1 MVCTANVTM
10 KGEIPTIAEKKP
22 LTSPTPTAMDR
33 TATMATHMLIRGS
46 NEATSTP
53 LQVATAA
60 IERSKS
66 PKIKQTVSPV
76 EMMPRSAIC
85 LKIVI
90 RFPTEGK
97 IPGRRIEKIVNSK
110 SKTAMIPYR
119 LKIGFIRLIISL
131 DIAIRFRRL
140 NVKPLLQP

>member
-1 MVCTANVTM
+1 MVCMANVTI
-10 KGEIPTIAEKKP
+10 KGEIPTTAEKNP
-22 LTSPTPTAMDR
+22 LTSPTPTAIDR
-33 TATMATHMLIRGS
+33 TATIATHILTRGS

-76 EMMPRSAIC
+76 EIMPRSAIC
-85 LKIVI
+85 LKIVM

-97 IPGRRIEKIVNSK
+97 IPGRRIEKTVNSK
-110 SKTAMIPYR
+110 SKTVMTPYR
-119 LKIGFIRLIISL
+119 LKIGFIRCAILQEIV
-131 DIAIRFRRL
+131 IRF
-140 NVKPLLQP
+140 